1 MGPVGRILGSFCPD
15 PFPPLERQPPL
26 TQFGPF
32 SPQNESNKANFEKML
47 EALRGSKA
55 GKRIGV
61 FSKDK
66 FPGEFMRS
74 WNDALSKEGFE
85 KVKWHQF
92 WGKICFFWPILGPG
106 GQKMAIFVNALSD
119 LGSNVSFFGP
129 NQGKKVKSDG
139 FIHADK

>member
-1 MGPVGRILGSFCPD
+1 
-15 PFPPLERQPPL
+15 
-26 TQFGPF
+26 
-32 SPQNESNKANFEKML
+32 ML

-85 KVKWHQF
+85 KVKWRQF
-92 WGKICFFWPILGPG
+92 WGKICFFWPRLGPG

-119 LGSNVSFFGP
+119 LGSNLNFFGP
-129 NQGKKVKSDG
+129 N
-139 FIHADK
+139 

>member
-1 MGPVGRILGSFCPD
+1 
-15 PFPPLERQPPL
+15 
-26 TQFGPF
+26 
-32 SPQNESNKANFEKML
+32 ML

-85 KVKWHQF
+85 KVSRPRFWGEIASF
-92 WGKICFFWPILGPG
+92 WGKNGARRAENGDFCQHVESSWVKSAFF
-106 GQKMAIFVNALSD
+106 D
-119 LGSNVSFFGP
+119 P
-129 NQGKKVKSDG
+129 NWDQKVKNDG
-139 FIHADK
+139 VVHIWVEVLLLWPKSG